1 MNAASD
7 VVTNVQDGVK
17 NAEDL
22 LKNEVGLFK
31 DCVVS
36 NLSSLMDTK
45 IRIFLPKLG
54 VIHNLRGRVFTK
66 CQRRGVGAGVHTM
79 HTVTILK
86 SGSQNT
92 FKDIRNIIY

>member
-36 NLSSLMDTK
+36 NLSSLMDKSKNIFAQVRGYSQITIYVDKMRGQAVSHVFYFGTK
-45 IRIFLPKLG
+45 FLI
-54 VIHNLRGRVFTK
+54 VSISFDTHFTRK
-66 CQRRGVGAGVHTM
+66 RFT
-79 HTVTILK
+79 
-86 SGSQNT
+86 
-92 FKDIRNIIY
+92 

>member
-36 NLSSLMDTK
+36 NLSSLMDKSKNIFAQVRGYSQIK
-45 IRIFLPKLG
+45 IYVDKMGGGHLPL
-54 VIHNLRGRVFTK
+54 LR
-66 CQRRGVGAGVHTM
+66 
-79 HTVTILK
+79 TVTL
-86 SGSQNT
+86 
-92 FKDIRNIIY
+92 